1 MLYTLYK
8 MCSVHI
14 WRAFRYRCMNVHD
27 IYIFLIKVHIIMAN
41 QTYYQN
47 YVQTVHRVYF
57 SKLLFKSRA
66 NVYSFVLYV

>member
-1 MLYTLYK
+1 MFIYGVRFAIYEHTIY
-8 MCSVHI
+8 
-14 WRAFRYRCMNVHD
+14 

-66 NVYSFVLYV
+66 NVYSFVFLYMCLV

>member
-1 MLYTLYK
+1 
-8 MCSVHI
+8 
-14 WRAFRYRCMNVHD
+14 
-27 IYIFLIKVHIIMAN
+27 MAN

-66 NVYSFVLYV
+66 NVYSFVLCEV